1 MLFEVLFWGSFGVL
15 FYVFFG
21 NLFVVSIIAC
31 FRQRPVQKHDWTPSV
46 SVIICAFN
54 EQKHIRQKLS
64 NCDALDYPKDRLEL
78 IVVSDGSTDDTDKI
92 LKAIKHPGLHITRMT
107 EQKGKTECQN
117 LATTMARNEI
127 LFFTDA
133 TVLHPPDAL
142 KCLVRNLS
150 DPSVG
155 CVTGKPIFKQDIGAI
170 SQGLNKREKYEFYL
184 REKLGRVAS
193 LFGAQDC
200 IYAIPRA
207 LYRPVRADLDSG
219 FVGPLQLL
227 ERGYRTVYEPE
238 AIALVDRQA
247 PNLKDEFL
255 RRSRIALR
263 GMRGLIY
270 MWRLMNPYKHGFI
283 SISLI
288 STRLLRW
295 LTPIF
300 LMAILTSNVFLLESV
315 FYRIAFALQL
325 AFYVTALIGFLFARK
340 DYHLIF
346 PLYVPLYFCV
356 MACSA
361 MVGLLRLSRGETGQ
375 VWSTRR

>member
-1 MLFEVLFWGSFGVL
+1 MVFESIFWVSSGIL

-21 NLFVVSIIAC
+21 HVVVLSLISN
-31 FRQRPVQKHDWTPSV
+31 FRSKSVQKREWTPSI
-46 SVIICAFN
+46 SIIISAFN
-54 EQKHIRQKLS
+54 EEKHIKEKLLD
-64 NCDALDYPKDRLEL
+64 CEALDYPKDRVEV

-92 LKAIKHPGLHITRMT
+92 LAQMKGERLRFFRMP

-133 TVLHPPDAL
+133 TVRHPPETL
-142 KCLVRNLS
+142 KLLVRSLA

-155 CVTGKPIFKQDIGAI
+155 CVTGTPVFTQDIGGI
-170 SQGLNKREKYEFYL
+170 SRGLSKRGKYEFYL
-184 REKLGRVAS
+184 RQKLGSVAT

-207 LYRPVRADLDSG
+207 LYCPVRADLDSG

-227 ERGYRTVYEPE
+227 EKGYRTVYEVE
-238 AIALVDRQA
+238 ALALVNRRA
-247 PNLKDEFL
+247 PNLKDEFI

-270 MWRLMNPYKHGFI
+270 MRRLMNPFKHGLVA
-283 SISLI
+283 ISLI

-300 LMAILTSNVFLLESV
+300 LILMFVCNLFLLGSYFYWYAFLSQVV
-315 FYRIAFALQL
+315 FYA
-325 AFYVTALIGFLFARK
+325 TALIAFVIARG
-340 DYHLIF
+340 DARLSF
-346 PLYVPLYFCV
+346 PLYAPLYFCLLSC
-356 MACSA
+356 AA
-361 MVGLLRLSRGETGQ
+361 MVGLTRLLTGESGQ
-375 VWSTRR
+375 TWATRR